1 MKMNAWMT
9 FRGELL
15 VLGSVSYNP
24 TPNATKTSRIVR
36 LKEHYVGPLWKE
48 NPCVVCIWYS
58 SETPMKIEDHL
69 LDSDMSNNPA
79 NYTIFLVK
87 RGRKKTIYGLEFG
100 MIHPFSRFYFCV
112 GWLLQISRND
122 SHCWMNWD
130 QHIESMLNAY
140 VQKLFQPLW
149 IHATKIH
156 M

>member
-1 MKMNAWMT
+1 MESRSLNTYCTVQMKMNAWMT

-58 SETPMKIEDHL
+58 FETPMKIEDHL

-79 NYTIFLVK
+79 NYTIFLVQ
-87 RGRKKTIYGLEFG
+87 RGRKKTIYCMDWNLEWYILFLDLISVLG
-100 MIHPFSRFYFCV
+100 DCCKSLEMTAIV
-112 GWLLQISRND
+112 GWFGTNISNR
-122 SHCWMNWD
+122 C
-130 QHIESMLNAY
+130 
-140 VQKLFQPLW
+140 
-149 IHATKIH
+149 
-156 M
+156 